1 MPKYSEDKVFNHL
14 RPLFGKMMKGI
25 VNAAFAAVTAVA
37 VCAPSAFAG
46 DAVDEA
52 LARKLATYDTQNM
65 GDHLQVLAANRVV
78 AADRAADEAWAALKT
93 PEEIAAYRTKLRD
106 GMVAAIGGFPEKTPL
121 NARTLATFARDGY
134 TIENVVFESRP
145 GVFVTAQFF
154 MPEGASASHRVP
166 GVLVSC
172 GHSGN
177 GKAFPCYQRAAVVFA
192 KGGFATLIYDPVDQG
207 ERQQLP
213 GTKVMSVGG
222 HVNAGLRAHLIG
234 WNEAQFRIW
243 DGIRAMDLLAS
254 RPEVDAKKIGVT
266 GMSGGGTLSAYLNA
280 VDWRFAA
287 ACPSGYLTSL
297 ADLCERWG
305 PQDCEQ
311 IIHGQLT
318 LGLNHLSLMLMNGG
332 SAFCPGF
339 TWSDAFPFSGS
350 MDSFLKAREF
360 RKREGKGDSIDCF
373 DCPGPHHWYESQ
385 KHAQVAWFRRHLM
398 GEKAAWPADRAKLL
412 RLDIGFSYDKADC
425 GLAWKPECEV
435 LSGKGVM
442 SLPGARSVYDL
453 MADELLRIE
462 KVRRPVTPEIVRE
475 TAGISADAAAA
486 AVECAAERIESD
498 GITVHFAVMD
508 MPDMVRV
515 PVTAF
520 FPEEKKG
527 APVMIAGD
535 AASRTAYAAKV
546 RELLAA
552 GRAVAVAEMRGFGE
566 TGWTGRHMY
575 WAKKGTDQEVAADLS
590 WLGENLVARRAED
603 LLAAAGWFA
612 KLCGGA
618 KCEIR
623 AEGRAVVA
631 AAHAYFVGREMFAS
645 FAAER
650 APKSWTE
657 TMKDTSFEPKFSDLV
672 FGGLK
677 AYDWTDLVK

>member
-1 MPKYSEDKVFNHL
+1 MKTRHNA
-14 RPLFGKMMKGI
+14 KMKLQSRTHRFASLACMA
-25 VNAAFAAVTAVA
+25 VAAFAAE
-37 VCAPSAFAG
+37 AFAG
-46 DAVDEA
+46 DVVDDA
-52 LARKLATYDTQNM
+52 LARSLATYDSQYM
-65 GDHLQVLAANRVV
+65 GDHLQVLVANRVV

-93 PEEIAAYRTKLRD
+93 PEEIAAYRAKLRD

-121 NARTLATFARDGY
+121 NARTLATFRRDGY

-154 MPEGASASHRVP
+154 MPEGASASRPVP

-213 GTKVMSVGG
+213 GTKVMNVGG

-254 RPEVDAKKIGVT
+254 RPEVDAKRIGVT

-287 ACPSGYLTSL
+287 ACPSGYLTSI

-311 IIHGQLT
+311 IIHGQLA

-339 TWSDAFPFSGS
+339 TWADAFPFSGS
-350 MDSFLKAREF
+350 METFAKARDF
-360 RKREGKGDSIDCF
+360 RRREGRGDSIDCF
-373 DCPGPHHWYESQ
+373 DCPGPHHWYESE

-398 GEKAAWPADRAKLL
+398 GEEAAWPADRAKLL
-412 RLDIGFSYDKADC
+412 RLDIGFSYDKVDC
-425 GLAWKPECEV
+425 GLAGKPECEV
-435 LSGKGVM
+435 LSGRGVM

-453 MADELLRIE
+453 LADELSRIE
-462 KVRRPVTPEIVRE
+462 KARSPVTPEIVRR
-475 TAGISADAAAA
+475 TAGISVGAAAA
-486 AVECAAERIESD
+486 AVECAAERIERD
-498 GITVHFAVMD
+498 GITVHFAVLD
-508 MPDMVRV
+508 MPDMARV

-520 FPEEKKG
+520 FPSEPSG

-546 RELLAA
+546 RGLLAV

-566 TGWTGRHMY
+566 TGRTGRQMY
-575 WAKKGTDQEVAADLS
+575 WAKKGADQEIAADLS

-603 LLAAAGWFA
+603 LLAAGGWFA

-618 KCEIR
+618 KCELR
-623 AEGRAVVA
+623 AAGGAVVA

-657 TMKDTSFEPKFSDLV
+657 AMKDTSFEPKFSDLV

-677 AYDWTDLVK
+677 AYDWADLVKQKRAWRQK